1 MCIEGQHKTWENCM
15 RIDWRFEVESKDL
28 VSPDKKFMCGFT
40 VLSFMLSDF
49 QLLI

>member
-1 MCIEGQHKTWENCM
+1 MH
-15 RIDWRFEVESKDL
+15 IDWRFEVESKDL
-28 VSPDKKFMCGFT
+28 VSLDEKFMCSFT